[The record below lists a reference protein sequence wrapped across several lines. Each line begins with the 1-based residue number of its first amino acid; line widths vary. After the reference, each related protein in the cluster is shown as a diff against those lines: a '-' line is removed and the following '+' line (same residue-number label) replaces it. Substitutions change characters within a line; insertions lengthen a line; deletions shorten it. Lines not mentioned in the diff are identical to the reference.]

1 MRRKTKRHPLL
12 VYKLVLATTRA
23 ANRVHFVLEI
33 IIMMMI
39 GKNFMTRSMMTMT
52 VRMMFQ
58 VTWWNYGASHVDADD
73 DSDGDDHSDD
83 DDDDNDDDDDDDN
96 DIKMVTWWNPCSTP
110 ASPAASPPPPHLPS
124 WL

>member
-52 VRMMFQ
+52 VRMMFSRLLCE
-58 VTWWNYGASHVDADD
+58 VRWLLLLL
-73 DSDGDDHSDD
+73 
-83 DDDDNDDDDDDDN
+83 
-96 DIKMVTWWNPCSTP
+96 IKLRV
-110 ASPAASPPPPHLPS
+110 
-124 WL
+124 

>member
-73 DSDGDDHSDD
+73 DSDGDDLSDD
-83 DDDDNDDDDDDDN
+83 DDDDNDDDDDDDDDN
-96 DIKMVTWWNPCSTP
+96 DDDDNDDDNDEYNDDDDNIQTGAQEP
-110 ASPAASPPPPHLPS
+110 
-124 WL
+124 